1 MCDGPKEASHHSEKG
16 LGCTNST
23 GVYLNCYSWPVWV
36 ACCIFHVLD
45 HLVYNMWFTSC
56 CCCAVQSLLV
66 QTKRKAREEIELKFI
81 DTSSKFGHGR
91 FQTPKE
97 KVAFMVGG
105 KYTSGLCWEEP
116 QTHSCK

>member
-1 MCDGPKEASHHSEKG
+1 MLHISSIGPSLCITRCSIH
-16 LGCTNST
+16 
-23 GVYLNCYSWPVWV
+23 V
-36 ACCIFHVLD
+36 AVVL
-45 HLVYNMWFTSC
+45 L
-56 CCCAVQSLLV
+56 QSLLV

-105 KYTSGLCWEEP
+105 KYTSAVCWEEL